1 MAQSSLAPRPEWRTP
16 RDIARRRPSGPTRAV
31 RVLAIVAGALVLLV
45 AASFFIDEP
54 LRRSMERRMN
64 ASLQGYS
71 VRIPRLDFHPIGLSL
86 TLENLELRQTA
97 NPEPAILV
105 VPKFHASVQW
115 KELFALRLVADLVIE
130 RPKLY
135 VDLTQLR
142 AETAD
147 SVPVKERGWQQAIEE
162 IYPLKINQVDVR
174 EADVTYIDTDPEKP
188 LRLTKLNLTAEN
200 IRNIHSPD
208 RVYPSP
214 IHADGVVFET
224 GRASLDGH
232 ANFLADPFPGIHTNV
247 LLEGVALEKFRPVVA
262 RSNLALSGGIL
273 SLDGRIE
280 YGPAIRGV
288 HLKQLTIAGLKA
300 DYVQKRQKATP
311 AGQPAPAPA
320 SAPAENVARAARKA
334 SSDPQTAVVVERLE
348 LTDAELGF
356 VNRDKDPGYRVF
368 VSDTTVRLRNLS
380 NGMRA
385 GEATIEADGR
395 FMGKGKAKASAKFRP
410 PTAAGPDFDM
420 AVAIENTPMITMND
434 LFRSYGKF
442 DVTAGTFSFFS
453 ELAISKGRIQGYVK
467 PLFKDMKV
475 YDSRQDA
482 EKSIFRKLYEKIVDG
497 VSELLENPRED
508 VATKAKIS
516 GPVENPNTST
526 LQVVLRLIENAF
538 FRAILP
544 GFDEEVRRAR

>member
-16 RDIARRRPSGPTRAV
+16 RDIARRRPTRPRRAV
-31 RVLAIVAGALVLLV
+31 RALAIVAGVLVLLL

-71 VRIPRLDFHPIGLSL
+71 VRIPKLDFHPIGLSL
-86 TLENLELRQTA
+86 TLENLELRQNA
-97 NPEPAILV
+97 NPEPAILL

-115 KELFALRLVADLVIE
+115 KELFALRLVADFEID
-130 RPKLY
+130 RPKVH

-142 AETAD
+142 SETAD

-162 IYPLKINQVDVR
+162 IYPLKINRVDVR
-174 EADVTYIDTDPEKP
+174 EADVTYIDADREKP
-188 LRLTKLNLTAEN
+188 LRITKLNLTAEN

-214 IHADGVVFET
+214 IHADAVVFDT
-224 GRASLDGH
+224 GRARLDGH

-247 LLEGVALEKFRPVVA
+247 HLEGIALEKLGPVVQRA
-262 RSNLALSGGIL
+262 NLALSGGIL

-280 YGPAIRGV
+280 YAPAIRGV
-288 HLKQLTIAGLKA
+288 HLTQLMIAGLKA
-300 DYVQKRQKATP
+300 DYIQKAAP
-311 AGQPAPAPA
+311 SGQPAPA
-320 SAPAENVARAARKA
+320 EKVARAARKA
-334 SSDPQTAVVVERLE
+334 SSDPQTAVLIERLE

-356 VNRDKDPGYRVF
+356 ANRDKDPGYRVF
-368 VSDTTVRLRNLS
+368 VSDTAVRLQNLS
-380 NGMRA
+380 NGMRS

-420 AVAIENTPMITMND
+420 AVAIEDTPMTTMND

-453 ELAISKGRIQGYVK
+453 ELAISKGQIQGYVK

-497 VSELLENPRED
+497 VSDLLENPRDD
-508 VATKAKIS
+508 VATKASIS
-516 GPVENPNTST
+516 GPVENPNMNT